1 MYMYTLKT
9 TTDSQKVLFP
19 AEIAKYSTVKMMAAF

>member
-9 TTDSQKVLFP
+9 TADSQKVFFS
-19 AEIAKYSTVKMMAAF
+19 AEIAKCSTVKMMAAF